1 MVLRAS
7 EANMKRI
14 SEKIERR
21 VGQKLGL
28 KAERCASPKCALTR
42 RPTPPGVHGSSRSRR
57 RPTERGI
64 QMLEKKKV
72 AALYGLS
79 ARTLKNVFAVART
92 TAGSKKGMRNVVD
105 VVVEMLERRLDS
117 VVWRLGLAPS
127 RMVARQLVSHGH
139 IIVNARKVDIPSF
152 LVSVGETV
160 SVKPES
166 RTSPL
171 FKNLERTLPKHQP
184 FSWLKLN
191 ANEFSGI
198 LISSPLREE
207 ASVPVDFPKIA
218 ELYAGS

>member
-1 MVLRAS
+1 
-7 EANMKRI
+7 MKRI
-14 SEKIERR
+14 TEKIERR

-28 KAERCASPKCALTR
+28 KAERCSTPKCALTR
-42 RPTPPGVHGSSRSRR
+42 RPTPPGAHGSSKSRR

-79 ARTLKNVFAVART
+79 ARALKNLFADARI
-92 TAGSKKGMRNVVD
+92 TAGSKRGMRNVVD

-117 VVWRLGLAPS
+117 VVWRLGFAPS

-171 FKNLERTLPKHQP
+171 FKNLERTLPKHQL

-191 ANEFSGI
+191 ADEFSGT

-207 ASVPVDFPKIA
+207 ASVPVDLPKIA

>member
-1 MVLRAS
+1 
-7 EANMKRI
+7 MKRI

-28 KAERCASPKCALTR
+28 KAERCLSPKCAHTR
-42 RPTPPGVHGSSRSRR
+42 RPTPPGVHGSSKSRR

-79 ARTLKNVFAVART
+79 AKTLKNVFADARIVS
-92 TAGSKKGMRNVVD
+92 ARKGGMSNAVD

-117 VVWRLGLAPS
+117 IVWRLGLAPS

-139 IIVNARKVDIPSF
+139 ILVNGRKMDIPSF
-152 LVSVGETV
+152 QVPFGTTV
-160 SVKPES
+160 SVKAQS
-166 RTSPL
+166 VSSAA
-171 FKNLERTLPKHQP
+171 FKNLERTLPKHQVP
-184 FSWLKLN
+184 TWLTLN
-191 ANEFSGI
+191 TKEFAGT
-198 LISSPLREE
+198 LVSSPLRD
-207 ASVPVDFPKIA
+207 AAAIPADLSKIA